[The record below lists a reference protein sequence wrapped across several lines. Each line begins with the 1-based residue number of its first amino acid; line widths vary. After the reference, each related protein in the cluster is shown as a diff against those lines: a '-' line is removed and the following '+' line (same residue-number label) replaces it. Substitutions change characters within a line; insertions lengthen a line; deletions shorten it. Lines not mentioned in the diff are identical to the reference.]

1 MKCPKCGYLGFDRAD
16 RCRNCGY
23 DFSLAPP
30 PEFPELSIRDEPPSP
45 GVLGDLTLTRGTD
58 AAGIGQTIALTPE
71 LPLFGSTS
79 VDDAPLITKAS
90 PPRTPLAVRRATPDI
105 PRSRPASIPRTPML
119 DLGDGEPGMQRSGPA
134 KAGRHVRGGSYV
146 GSGAYVGS
154 GFSRTEHEHDQWTD
168 ATPPAGIAARIFAV
182 AFDLT
187 LLLAIDAAVVYFTIQ
202 ICGLTMADWAL
213 LPKAPLLA
221 FLALQNGGYLV
232 AFTAGGQ
239 TLGMMA
245 AGIRVVST
253 RDTTLPSFADSLLRT
268 VVWFLLAMPAG
279 LGLLTALMTPDRRGL
294 HDRCAGT
301 KVVRASA

>member
-1 MKCPKCGYLGFDRAD
+1 
-16 RCRNCGY
+16 
-23 DFSLAPP
+23 
-30 PEFPELSIRDEPPSP
+30 
-45 GVLGDLTLTRGTD
+45 
-58 AAGIGQTIALTPE
+58 
-71 LPLFGSTS
+71 
-79 VDDAPLITKAS
+79 
-90 PPRTPLAVRRATPDI
+90 
-105 PRSRPASIPRTPML
+105 
-119 DLGDGEPGMQRSGPA
+119 
-134 KAGRHVRGGSYV
+134 
-146 GSGAYVGS
+146 VGS